1 MKKDVNRLFKIDENS
16 GIKNMKLI
24 PPLKL
29 CLSPKVQEKEESSSF
44 TFRMKKRILVHKS
57 LDFNLG
63 SNNMLTPKVVKAD
76 HMIVPESVPKAL
88 TCRRTNFDSTI
99 TLNNRRIPRNLLL
112 DSI

>member
-1 MKKDVNRLFKIDENS
+1 MKKDVNRLFEIDENS
-16 GIKNMKLI
+16 DVKNMRLV

-76 HMIVPESVPKAL
+76 HKIMPESTPKAF
-88 TCRRTNFDSTI
+88 TCRRINFDSTI

>member
-1 MKKDVNRLFKIDENS
+1 MKKDCNRLFEIDENS
-16 GIKNMKLI
+16 DIKNMKLV

-29 CLSPKVQEKEESSSF
+29 CLSPKIAEKDESSSF

-63 SNNMLTPKVVKAD
+63 SNNVLTPKVVRAD
-76 HMIVPESVPKAL
+76 HKIIPGTTPKAL
-88 TCRRTNFDSTI
+88 TCRKINFDSTI
-99 TLNNRRIPRNLLL
+99 TLNNRRIPKNLLL